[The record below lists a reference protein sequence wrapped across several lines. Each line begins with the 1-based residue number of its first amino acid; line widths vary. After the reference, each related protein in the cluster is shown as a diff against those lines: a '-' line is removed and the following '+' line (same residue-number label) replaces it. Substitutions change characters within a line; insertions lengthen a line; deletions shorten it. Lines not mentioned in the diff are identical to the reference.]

1 MLDFGIP
8 FAGKENWDG
17 CIVKPEQECA
27 NPKPSAWTKSEV
39 HTVITDSFKK
49 RVGPVGDYFA
59 SRIFPGPIMNGMLA
73 YMADQQATGEDAAIE
88 FLVKHEDVWAK
99 WVSTDAAKKIKASL

>member
-1 MLDFGIP
+1 MP

-17 CIVKPEQECA
+17 CVVKPEQECA

-49 RVGPVGDYFA
+49 RAGAVSDYFA
-59 SRIFPGPIMNGMLA
+59 KRIFPGPVMNATLA
-73 YMADQQATGEDAAIE
+73 YMADQQR
-88 FLVKHEDVWAK
+88 LVKMLLLNFSR
-99 WVSTDAAKKIKASL
+99 STATFGLHG

>member
-1 MLDFGIP
+1 MLDFGVP

-17 CIVKPEQECA
+17 CVVKPEQECA

-49 RVGPVGDYFA
+49 RAGAVSDYFA
-59 SRIFPGPIMNGMLA
+59 KRIFPGPVMNATLA
-73 YMADQQATGEDAAIE
+73 YMADQQATGEDAAVE
-88 FLVKHEDVWAK
+88 FLMKHSDVWTS
-99 WVSTDAAKKIKASL
+99 WVTADAAKKIKAGL